1 MSATH
6 KRRWRGFVVLHIRL
20 ENNVDLTQV
29 AGAIRALGIQT
40 CLEDDTNDQ
49 RCQERNNG
57 YNDQN
62 LDKRFAILSHRSST

>member
-1 MSATH
+1 
-6 KRRWRGFVVLHIRL
+6 
-20 ENNVDLTQV
+20 VDLTQV

>member
-1 MSATH
+1 
-6 KRRWRGFVVLHIRL
+6 
-20 ENNVDLTQV
+20 
-29 AGAIRALGIQT
+29 
-40 CLEDDTNDQ
+40 LEDDTNDQ